1 MTATP
6 RNEPQPQGEGRWRAL
21 PGTVPAMALLLSI
34 NLFNYI
40 DRQVLAAVEP
50 EVREGLFPAHSPHD
64 PIVLFKMG
72 LLSTAFL
79 VSYMLTAPLFGL
91 LAERWSRWL
100 LIAVG
105 VGLWSLASG
114 ASGLSTSYAMLLV
127 TRCFVGIGEGAYGP
141 IAPALISDLY
151 PVAARGRVLS
161 WFYLAIPVG
170 GALGY
175 ALGGEAAAANPAH
188 QSWRWGFYLV
198 VIPGLLLAIWS
209 LMMREPRRGAADQ
222 LDCPAR
228 RPRLGDYLIL
238 VKTPS
243 YVLDTLGMT
252 AMTFSLGALAWW
264 MPAYLKLHTGKFHG
278 LEPRTFFG
286 ILTALAGFLATLA
299 GGMAGDLLRKRFPGS
314 YFLVSGLGLW
324 LTVPCILLFMAVPF
338 NAAWI
343 FVFLAVFFL
352 FFNTGPT
359 NAILANVTHPS
370 IRATGFA
377 LNILVIHILGDAISP
392 PIVGAMADHSRSVG
406 VPPQNA
412 LDNGFL
418 AVSSLLLLGG
428 AFWLWGAR
436 YLQRDTQAAAHKV
449 GARS

>member
-1 MTATP
+1 MATTP
-6 RNEPQPQGEGRWRAL
+6 RKEPEPQTEARWRAL
-21 PGTVPAMALLLSI
+21 PGTVPAVALLLSI

-50 EVREGLFPAHSPHD
+50 QVAQGLLLARSPDD
-64 PIVLFKMG
+64 PIVRTKMG

-79 VSYMLTAPLFGL
+79 ISYMLTAPLFGL

-114 ASGLSTSYAMLLV
+114 ASGLSTSYAMMLV

-141 IAPALISDLY
+141 IAPTLISDLY
-151 PVAARGRVLS
+151 PATARGRMLS

-175 ALGGEAAAANPAH
+175 ALGSEAAEANPAH

-198 VIPGLLLAIWS
+198 VIPGLLLA
-209 LMMREPRRGAADQ
+209 LGALAMREPRRGAADH
-222 LDCPAR
+222 LDSLAR
-228 RPRLGDYLIL
+228 RPRLGDYLLL

-264 MPAYLKLHTGKFHG
+264 MPDYLKLHAGKFLG
-278 LEPRTFFG
+278 LKPVTFFG
-286 ILTALAGFLATLA
+286 ILTAVAGLLATLA

-338 NAAWI
+338 PLAWI
-343 FVFLAVFFL
+343 FIFLAVFFL

-377 LNILVIHILGDAISP
+377 LNILVIHLLGDAVSP
-392 PIVGAMADHSRSVG
+392 PIVGAMADHSRRAG
-406 VPPQNA
+406 VAPQNA
-412 LDNGFL
+412 FDAGFL
-418 AVSSLLLLGG
+418 AVSSLLLVGG
-428 AFWLWGAR
+428 ALWLWGAR
-436 YLQRDTQAAAHKV
+436 HLQRDTQAAAHQI
-449 GARS
+449 RS

>member
-1 MTATP
+1 
-6 RNEPQPQGEGRWRAL
+6 
-21 PGTVPAMALLLSI
+21 MALLLSI

-50 EVREGLFPAHSPHD
+50 QVAQGLLLAQSPEDPNVRA
-64 PIVLFKMG
+64 KMG

-79 VSYMLTAPLFGL
+79 ISYMLTAPMFGL

-114 ASGLSTSYAMLLV
+114 AGGLSTSFTMMLV

-151 PVAARGRVLS
+151 PVSARGRVLS

-198 VIPGLLLAIWS
+198 AFPGLLLALVS
-209 LMMREPRRGAADQ
+209 LMMREPRRGAADH
-222 LDCPAR
+222 LDSPAR
-228 RPRLGDYLIL
+228 RPRLSDYLLL

-264 MPAYLKLHTGKFHG
+264 MPDYLQLHAGKFHG
-278 LEPRTFFG
+278 LEPVTFFG
-286 ILTALAGFLATLA
+286 ILTAVAGLLATLA
-299 GGMAGDLLRKRFPGS
+299 GGIAGDLLRNRFPGS

-324 LTVPCILLFMAVPF
+324 LAVPCILLFMAVPF

-377 LNILVIHILGDAISP
+377 LNIFVIHVLGDAISP
-392 PIVGAMADHSRSVG
+392 PIVGAMADQSRRMG
-406 VPPQNA
+406 VAPRNA
-412 LDNGFL
+412 LDAGFV
-418 AVSSLLLLGG
+418 AVSLLLLVGG
-428 AFWLWGAR
+428 ALWLLGAR
-436 YLQRDTQAAAHKV
+436 HLQRDTQAAAHQLI
-449 GARS
+449 RN

>member
-1 MTATP
+1 MATTP
-6 RNEPQPQGEGRWRAL
+6 RKEPEPQGEARWRAL
-21 PGTVPAMALLLSI
+21 PGTMPVMALLLSI

-50 EVREGLFPAHSPHD
+50 QVAQGLLLAQSPHD
-64 PIVLFKMG
+64 PHVRAKMG

-79 VSYMLTAPLFGL
+79 ISYMLTAPLFGL

-114 ASGLSTSYAMLLV
+114 ASGLSTSFTMMLV

-151 PVAARGRVLS
+151 PAAARGRVLS

-198 VIPGLLLAIWS
+198 VIPGLLLALAS
-209 LMMREPRRGAADQ
+209 LAMREPRRGAADH

-228 RPRLGDYLIL
+228 RPRLHDYLLL

-264 MPAYLKLHTGKFHG
+264 MPDYLQLHAGKFLG
-278 LEPRTFFG
+278 LEPVTFFG
-286 ILTALAGFLATLA
+286 ILTAVAGLLATLA
-299 GGMAGDLLRKRFPGS
+299 GGITGDLLRNRFPGS

-324 LTVPCILLFMAVPF
+324 LTVPCILLFMAIPF

-343 FVFLAVFFL
+343 FIFLAVFFL

-377 LNILVIHILGDAISP
+377 LNILVIHVLGDAISP
-392 PIVGAMADHSRSVG
+392 PIVGAMADHGRRAG
-406 VPPQNA
+406 IPPQNA
-412 LDNGFL
+412 LDAGFL
-418 AVSSLLLLGG
+418 AVSSLLLVGG
-428 AFWLWGAR
+428 ALWLWGAR
-436 YLQRDTQAAAHKV
+436 FLQRDTQAATKLGV
-449 GARS
+449 RS

>member
-1 MTATP
+1 MATTP
-6 RNEPQPQGEGRWRAL
+6 RNEPQPQGQSRWRAM
-21 PGTVPAMALLLSI
+21 PGTMPAMALLLGI

-50 EVREGLFPAHSPHD
+50 QVAQGLLVAQSPHD
-64 PIVLFKMG
+64 PDVRAKMG
-72 LLSTAFL
+72 LLSTAFII
-79 VSYMLTAPLFGL
+79 SYMLTAPLFGL
-91 LAERWSRWL
+91 LAERCSRWL

-114 ASGLSTSYAMLLV
+114 ASGLATSFTMLLV
-127 TRCFVGIGEGAYGP
+127 ARCFVGIGEGAYGP
-141 IAPALISDLY
+141 IAPALICDLY

-175 ALGGEAAAANPAH
+175 ALGGQAAAANPAH
-188 QSWRWGFYLV
+188 ESWRWGFYLV
-198 VIPGLLLAIWS
+198 VIPGLLLAFGS
-209 LMMREPRRGAADQ
+209 LAMREPRRGAADH
-222 LDCPAR
+222 LDSPAR

-264 MPAYLKLHTGKFHG
+264 MPDYLQLHAGKFLG
-278 LEPRTFFG
+278 LEPVTFFG
-286 ILTALAGFLATLA
+286 ILTAVAGLLATLA
-299 GGMAGDLLRKRFPGS
+299 GGITGDLLRKRFPGS

-343 FVFLAVFFL
+343 FIFLAVFFL

-377 LNILVIHILGDAISP
+377 LNILVIHLLGDAISP
-392 PIVGAMADHSRSVG
+392 PIVGAMADHSRRAG
-406 VPPQNA
+406 VPPQNV
-412 LDNGFL
+412 LDAGFL
-418 AVSSLLLLGG
+418 AVSSLLLVGG
-428 AFWLWGAR
+428 ALWLWGAR
-436 YLQRDTQAAAHKV
+436 YLQRDTRAA
-449 GARS
+449 GRQLG

>member
-1 MTATP
+1 MASTL
-6 RNEPQPQGEGRWRAL
+6 RNVPEPQGEARWRAM
-21 PGTVPAMALLLSI
+21 PGTMPAMALLLGI

-50 EVREGLFPAHSPHD
+50 QVAQGLLVVQSPHD
-64 PIVLFKMG
+64 PDVRAKMG
-72 LLSTAFL
+72 LLSTAFII
-79 VSYMLTAPLFGL
+79 SYMLTAPLFGL
-91 LAERWSRWL
+91 LAERCSRWL

-114 ASGLSTSYAMLLV
+114 ASGLATSFTMLLV
-127 TRCFVGIGEGAYGP
+127 ARCFVGIGEGAYGP
-141 IAPALISDLY
+141 IAPALICDLY

-188 QSWRWGFYLV
+188 ESWRWGFYLV
-198 VIPGLLLAIWS
+198 VIPGLLLALGS
-209 LMMREPRRGAADQ
+209 LAMREPRRGAADN

-228 RPRLGDYLIL
+228 RPRPGDYLL
-238 VKTPS
+238 LLKTPS

-264 MPAYLKLHTGKFHG
+264 MPDYLELHARKVLG
-278 LEPRTFFG
+278 LEPVTFFG
-286 ILTALAGFLATLA
+286 ILTAVAGLLATLA

-377 LNILVIHILGDAISP
+377 LNILVIHVLGDAISP
-392 PIVGAMADHSRSVG
+392 PIVGAIADYSVRLG
-406 VPPQNA
+406 VAPRNA
-412 LDNGFL
+412 LDAGFL
-418 AVSSLLLLGG
+418 AVSSLLLVGG
-428 AFWLWGAR
+428 ALWLWGAR
-436 YLQRDTQAAAHKV
+436 YLQRDTE
-449 GARS
+449 GATKLEVRS